1 MFCRFCGQAIPGDSC
16 YCPNCGRAQNAEA
29 AMPSSNPLFSN
40 SKAGQSPSMAGL
52 FESDGPSSDLEAAPI
67 EANRVQNCPVIAQS
81 SIPAEPSD
89 AHAAVQDAVPWAAAG
104 PISHV
109 PSPPV
114 NSHSAPPRR
123 SRRTSVLLV
132 CLILTLAFGIFGI
145 AGAVRSLQEDAERSR
160 ERQIE
165 AGPSGEVMAPA
176 VFSPL
181 SSNEIARLS
190 VSVLTLYIYD
200 EAGELLQTGSGFVAF
215 DDQTLVTNY
224 HVIEHGYS
232 VEAVSESNDSYSIL
246 GARYYD
252 RGADIAILQFAA
264 RSGLPVLELA
274 DSQNVQIGDT
284 VYAIGSPLE
293 LKNTVSNGIVSAIR
307 DVGSYYDIQTT
318 APISAG
324 SSGGVL
330 LNEYGQVIGITYATY
345 NAGQNLNLAI
355 PSEEF
360 MDLKLPQE
368 AASFADIAA
377 RYRPVVS
384 SH

>member
-1 MFCRFCGQAIPGDSC
+1 MFCRFCGQSIPSDGR
-16 YCPNCGRAQNAEA
+16 YCPNCGRPQKLDSD
-29 AMPSSNPLFSN
+29 MPL
-40 SKAGQSPSMAGL
+40 
-52 FESDGPSSDLEAAPI
+52 SDLPFSTLDVEI
-67 EANRVQNCPVIAQS
+67 VQ
-81 SIPAEPSD
+81 PALSVDPSD
-89 AHAAVQDAVPWAAAG
+89 SHAAVQDAVPWAAAE
-104 PISHV
+104 PASHV
-109 PSPPV
+109 PSQPV

-123 SRRTSVLLV
+123 SRRLGALLV
-132 CLILTLAFGIFGI
+132 CLILTLAVGIWGI
-145 AGAVRSLQEDAERSR
+145 AGAANSLREKVGRSR
-160 ERQIE
+160 ERE
-165 AGPSGEVMAPA
+165 EGTGPADDVMVLAVSTALSG
-176 VFSPL
+176 
-181 SSNEIARLS
+181 NEIARLS
-190 VSVLTLYIYD
+190 GSVLTLYVYD

-307 DVGSYYDIQTT
+307 DEGSYYDIQTT

-330 LNEYGQVIGITYATY
+330 LNEYGRVIGITYATY
-345 NAGQNLNLAI
+345 NDGQNLNLAI
-355 PSEEF
+355 PTEEF
-360 MDLKLPQE
+360 MDLKLPQD
-368 AASFADIAA
+368 AVPFADIAA
-377 RYRPVVS
+377 RYRPVDS
-384 SH
+384 SR

>member
-1 MFCRFCGQAIPGDSC
+1 MFCRFCGQSIPSDGR
-16 YCPNCGRAQNAEA
+16 YCPNCGRPQKLDSD
-29 AMPSSNPLFSN
+29 MPL
-40 SKAGQSPSMAGL
+40 
-52 FESDGPSSDLEAAPI
+52 SDLPFSTLDVEI
-67 EANRVQNCPVIAQS
+67 VQ
-81 SIPAEPSD
+81 PALSADPSD
-89 AHAAVQDAVPWAAAG
+89 SHAAVQDAVPWAAAE
-104 PISHV
+104 PASHV
-109 PSPPV
+109 PSQPV

-123 SRRTSVLLV
+123 IRVLLV
-132 CLILTLAFGIFGI
+132 CLILTLAAGILGI
-145 AGAVRSLQEDAERSR
+145 AGIVRILRENAEQSR
-160 ERQIE
+160 DRQIE
-165 AGPSGEVMAPA
+165 VGPSDEAIAPA
-176 VFSPL
+176 VFAPL

-190 VSVLTLYIYD
+190 GSVLTLYVYD

-307 DVGSYYDIQTT
+307 DEGSYYDIQTT

-330 LNEYGQVIGITYATY
+330 LNEYGRVIGITYATY
-345 NAGQNLNLAI
+345 NDGQNLNLAI

-360 MDLKLPQE
+360 MDLKLPQD
-368 AASFADIAA
+368 SVPFADIAA
-377 RYRPVVS
+377 RYRPVDS
-384 SH
+384 SR